1 MNYTLANLQA
11 RCDGGQFALSVISPT
26 PYAAGMDPNQ
36 PSFPTKGSGTARVA
50 ISFAYVYR
58 TRRVQSQLLVVP
70 TALSAAAQQKM
81 LNDAWASLD
90 LLDARV
96 GTLGAP
102 IPLVP

>member
-1 MNYTLANLQA
+1 
-11 RCDGGQFALSVISPT
+11 
-26 PYAAGMDPNQ
+26 MDPNQ

-70 TALSAAAQQKM
+70 TALSAAAQQKL

-90 LLDARV
+90 LLGRQGRDPR
-96 GTLGAP
+96 GSDP
-102 IPLVP
+102 PSSP